1 MARVILNG
9 VALFLLES
17 GNMGHGVN
25 GNLVDFRDMDPEKA
39 FEIRSKGGKACASAQ
54 RRRKELKETL
64 NELLAMGN
72 TQEELCAKLIAG
84 EFNPSVFAV
93 IRDTVGEKPVD
104 VQKNLFEGVSEVE
117 FKVKNAKKD

>member
-1 MARVILNG
+1 
-9 VALFLLES
+9 
-17 GNMGHGVN
+17 MGYGVN
-25 GNLVDFRDMDPEKA
+25 GNLIPLSERDPEEA
-39 FEIRSKGGKACASAQ
+39 FKIRSKGGEACASAQ

-117 FKVKNAKKD
+117 FKVKNVEKD

>member
-1 MARVILNG
+1 
-9 VALFLLES
+9 
-17 GNMGHGVN
+17 MGYGVN
-25 GNLVDFRDMDPEKA
+25 GNLIPLSERDPEEA
-39 FEIRSKGGKACASAQ
+39 FKIRSKGGEACASAQ

-104 VQKNLFEGVSEVE
+104 VQKNLFEGVGEVE
-117 FKVKNAKKD
+117 FKVKNVKKD